1 MKPWLWAAL
10 GGTVAALGVWALVRR
25 GLDNALE
32 RGGADLRERLGAGGA
47 DLERQLTRA
56 RNDLGTEIKVAV
68 LREVP
73 PQVEQTIR
81 STLTSYGITPD
92 TGRRLDLA
100 LAAAERLG
108 VL

>member
-10 GGTVAALGVWALVRR
+10 GGTLAAIGVWVFVRR
-25 GLDNALE
+25 GVDDALA
-32 RGGADLRERLGAGGA
+32 RGGADLRARLGAGGA

-56 RNDLGTEIKVAV
+56 RLELGNEVKVAV

-73 PQVEQTIR
+73 PQVETTIR
-81 STLTSYGITPD
+81 ATLASYGITPD
-92 TGRRLDLA
+92 TGRRIDA
-100 LAAAERLG
+100 VLAAAERLG